1 MSIVAAHL
9 RLTAWDEKPVS
20 EFEDGS
26 KITRADVT
34 LADGDHGVE
43 SGRFASVM
51 FYRPDG
57 TSHYAIVMRLVATLD
72 DRTGTFALSGEGYF
86 DDTTASYAATVVPD
100 SATGQLVGITGAC
113 TSDSTHA
120 DYPFMPLVVTYELP

>member
-1 MSIVAAHL
+1 M
-9 RLTAWDEKPVS
+9 AWDEKPVS

-72 DRTGTFALSGEGYF
+72 GRTGTLALSGEGSF
-86 DDTTASYAATVVPD
+86 DGTTASFTATVMRD
-100 SATGQLVGITGAC
+100 SATGELVGLTGAC

-120 DYPFMPLVVTYELP
+120 DYPFMPLVVSYELP